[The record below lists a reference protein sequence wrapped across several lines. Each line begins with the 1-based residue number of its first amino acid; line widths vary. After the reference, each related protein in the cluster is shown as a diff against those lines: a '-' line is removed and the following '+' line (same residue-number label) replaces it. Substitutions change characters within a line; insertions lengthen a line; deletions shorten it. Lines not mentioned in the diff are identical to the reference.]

1 GKPFEESALRRWL
14 AQLLLALHY
23 LQHKG
28 VLHGYVQLGDFGLAS
43 VCDSGRAS
51 HDQSLVGTP
60 HYMSPELLAAKGYH
74 HPTDVWSLGCVMYE
88 LTALKPAFNAFN
100 LQGLIKKIKACGP
113 APLPA
118 GFSAEWQAIIKS
130 MLVKDPERRP
140 SVQELMSV
148 PDLRLALEEAHSL
161 ARGIQ
166 VLHLLLIPPLHLVQ
180 VNSGQWQRR
189 MVLAM
194 ELWQRAW

>member
-1 GKPFEESALRRWL
+1 MAQLHHPFVVGKPFEESALRRWL

-28 VLHGYVQLGDFGLAS
+28 VLHVGEVRDIKTSNIFLCSQGYVQLGDFGLAS

-100 LQGLIKKIKACGP
+100 L
-113 APLPA
+113 
-118 GFSAEWQAIIKS
+118 
-130 MLVKDPERRP
+130 
-140 SVQELMSV
+140 
-148 PDLRLALEEAHSL
+148 
-161 ARGIQ
+161 
-166 VLHLLLIPPLHLVQ
+166 
-180 VNSGQWQRR
+180 
-189 MVLAM
+189 
-194 ELWQRAW
+194 